1 MKELPIF
8 PLSTVLFPG
17 MALPIHVFQE
27 RYRIMIR
34 DCLVE
39 KRPFGVVLI
48 EQGSETGTVK
58 RFFDVGTSA
67 SIDRVEK
74 LPEDRMNV
82 IVTGQE
88 RFRIDDVI
96 ERRPYLLA
104 RVDALKSY
112 GSDKPAAQE
121 LSETVAA
128 LFADYYRLYL
138 AISNQWSRRIGVPGP
153 PCELADFVASQLSV
167 DAKLKQRLLETLSVV
182 RRLEMENEILAHKI
196 RELTSRLKST
206 HRQKFAGLSAI
217 N

>member
-17 MALPIHVFQE
+17 MSLPIHVFQE

-34 DCLVE
+34 DCLLE

-48 EQGSETGTVK
+48 QQGSETGTVS
-58 RFFDVGTSA
+58 RFFEVGVSA

-96 ERRPYLLA
+96 ERRPYLVA
-104 RVDALKSY
+104 RVDVLKSY
-112 GSDKPAAQE
+112 GSEKPAAQE
-121 LSETVAA
+121 LAESVTA
-128 LFADYYRLYL
+128 LFGDYYRLHL
-138 AISNQWSRRIGVPGP
+138 ALSNQWSRRIGVPGKP
-153 PCELADFVASQLSV
+153 SELADFVASHLSV
-167 DAKLKQRLLETLSVV
+167 DGRLKQHLLETLSVV
-182 RRLEMENEILAHKI
+182 RRLEMEQQILSEKI
-196 RELTSRLKST
+196 REFTSRLKST
-206 HRQKFAGLSAI
+206 QRQRFAGLSAI